1 MSTTASGNSGKVL
14 ILGVIAVA
22 MVAAM
27 ASWNFRYEATHKPLE
42 YWGAQSALLI
52 RDAPHVTL
60 RSDAPSA
67 DGAGTAAPDV
77 PRDISKKKGLQYFRD
92 ALLLNH
98 SYDWTAKAPA
108 DVAWGNSLV
117 FNMAENAEPRAVVLF
132 SPDFQWAASGT
143 GDDAGKN
150 AVSTAPIAKG
160 LQKFFADQ
168 DADAASE

>member
-27 ASWNFRYEATHKPLE
+27 ASWSFRYEATHRVLE
-42 YWGAQSALLI
+42 FWGPQAATLI
-52 RDAPHVTL
+52 RDAAHITL

-67 DGAGTAAPDV
+67 DGAGTEAADV
-77 PRDISKKKGLQYFRD
+77 PRDISRAKGITHLRN
-92 ALLLNH
+92 ALLEDH

-108 DVAWGNSLV
+108 DIAWGNSLV

-143 GDDAGKN
+143 SEDAGKK

-168 DADAASE
+168 SAATASE